1 MTDLFTRPPLKV
13 GEGNAL
19 FLFDIQTMSKEAVRA
34 KKQAGEYGNI
44 SDKFARMWWDYRR
57 GK

>member
-1 MTDLFTRPPLKV
+1 MTDLFTPPLKV

-34 KKQAGEYGNI
+34 KKDRGEYGKMN
-44 SDKFARMWWDYRR
+44 DKLARMWWGFTR